1 MNEELKQVADAAK
14 DPATYGW
21 LTYLWVVLISGWGGL
36 VRFMNSMRGSKETT
50 REALL
55 TLAAGLITSTFVGV
69 LTFWLCELANFKPLS
84 TAVFVAVTGHMGAE
98 ALRLIQSSVI
108 SRLKAGW
115 QAASNPP
122 KVESEVDR

>member
-14 DPATYGW
+14 DPATYSW

-84 TAVFVAVTGHMGAE
+84 TAVYVAVTGHMGAE
-98 ALRLIQSSVI
+98 ALRLIQSGVI

-115 QAASNPP
+115 QAASKPP